1 MERQDADD
9 VQVTPDEAR
18 HLLGDVSAIR
28 QSVQWQPNLPVV
40 TLLAVLF
47 AALVATGIWEMLTWT
62 FSLLA
67 LIFILFVVF
76 RRQLFPPHTRERP
89 VVDFDHEKGKKSN
102 WWRESVWFLWTPVVV
117 LLPAEPRWL
126 GLIAGILA
134 GLHIHYALRST

>member
-1 MERQDADD
+1 M
-9 VQVTPDEAR
+9 
-18 HLLGDVSAIR
+18 
-28 QSVQWQPNLPVV
+28 QWQPNLPVV

-89 VVDFDHEKGKKSN
+89 VVDFDQEKGKKSN